1 MYWSETQSNLKYNKD
16 QLQNG
21 SFLRVSGEWT
31 SVAFNQKT
39 TYFLF
44 MRRIMNTN
52 SILKRLALFL
62 VGALIIP
69 TFAAADIKMG
79 IILGFTGPIESLT
92 PDMGNSAELAFKEVS
107 DSGQLLGGQ
116 KVRVVRADSTCI
128 DAAAASAAA
137 ERLITSDKVVG
148 IMGADCSGVTTAIA
162 NNVAIPNGVTMVS
175 PSATSPALTTIADNG
190 YFFRT
195 APSDARQGQVL
206 AQITMERGFNDVAVT
221 FINNDYGKGLSDSFI
236 NAYKG
241 LGGKVS
247 AVVPHEADKADFSAE
262 VAALNASGASILAV
276 FGYVDQGG
284 NHIIQGSIDS
294 GAFDKFILADGMFGE
309 SLLQNIDGDL
319 SGTFGTVPGTDSK
332 GAASFA
338 KMATSAGI
346 KGGGP
351 FTGESYD
358 AAALLMLAMQS
369 GGSTDR
375 AALASNVLAVAN
387 TPGEKIMPGELG
399 KALRILANGGAVDY
413 VGATNVELTGVGEA
427 AGSYKEFEVKGK
439 VFSTV
444 RFR

>member
-1 MYWSETQSNLKYNKD
+1 MNK
-16 QLQNG
+16 
-21 SFLRVSGEWT
+21 
-31 SVAFNQKT
+31 
-39 TYFLF
+39 
-44 MRRIMNTN
+44 MN
-52 SILKRLALFL
+52 ILKRLVLL
-62 VGALIIP
+62 SVGSLIIP
-69 TFAAADIKMG
+69 TFAAAEIKMG

-92 PDMGNSAELAFKEVS
+92 PDMGSSAELAFKEAS

-116 KVRVVRADSTCI
+116 KISVVRADSTCI
-128 DAAAASAAA
+128 DAAAATAAA
-137 ERLITSDKVVG
+137 ERLITSDKVAG

-162 NNVAIPNGVTMVS
+162 NNVAIPNGVTMIS
-175 PSATSPALTTIADNG
+175 PSATSPALSTIADNG

-206 AQITMERGFNDVAVT
+206 AEITMERGISQVAVT
-221 FINNDYGKGLSDSFI
+221 FTNNDYGKGLSDAFI

-247 AVVPHEADKADFSAE
+247 AVVPHEDGKADYSAE
-262 VAALNASGASILAV
+262 VGALDASGASILAV

-284 NHIIQGSIDS
+284 RHMIQTSIDS

-309 SLLQNIDGDL
+309 SLLKNVDGDL

-332 GAASFA
+332 GSASFA
-338 KMATSAGI
+338 EMAKGAGI
-346 KGGGP
+346 KAGGP

-358 AAALLMLAMQS
+358 AAALLILAMQS

-399 KALRILANGGAVDY
+399 KALRILAGGGAVDY
-413 VGATNVELTGVGEA
+413 VGATNVELVGPGEA
-427 AGSYKEFEVKGK
+427 SGSYKEFEIKGK
-439 VFSTV
+439 AFTTV

>member
-1 MYWSETQSNLKYNKD
+1 
-16 QLQNG
+16 
-21 SFLRVSGEWT
+21 
-31 SVAFNQKT
+31 
-39 TYFLF
+39 
-44 MRRIMNTN
+44 MNTN

-128 DAAAASAAA
+128 DAAAATAAA

-309 SLLQNIDGDL
+309 SLLKNIDGDL

>member
-1 MYWSETQSNLKYNKD
+1 MKNNKD
-16 QLQNG
+16 QFQNG
-21 SFLRVSGEWT
+21 SFLKVSGEWS

-116 KVRVVRADSTCI
+116 KVKVVRADSTCI
-128 DAAAASAAA
+128 DAAAATAAA

-309 SLLQNIDGDL
+309 SLLKNIDGDL

>member
-1 MYWSETQSNLKYNKD
+1 MNK
-16 QLQNG
+16 
-21 SFLRVSGEWT
+21 
-31 SVAFNQKT
+31 K
-39 TYFLF
+39 
-44 MRRIMNTN
+44 
-52 SILKRLALFL
+52 SILKRLALL
-62 VGALIIP
+62 SVGALIIP
-69 TFAAADIKMG
+69 TFATAEIKMG

-92 PDMGNSAELAFKEVS
+92 PDMANSAELAFKEAS

-116 KVRVVRADSTCI
+116 KISVVRADSTCI

-137 ERLITSDKVVG
+137 ERQITSDKVVG

-162 NNVAIPNGVTMVS
+162 NNVAIPNGVTMIS
-175 PSATSPALTTIADNG
+175 PSATSPALSTIADNG

-206 AQITMERGFNDVAVT
+206 AQITIERGINTVAVT
-221 FINNDYGKGLSDSFI
+221 FTNNDYGKGLSDSFI

-247 AVVPHEADKADFSAE
+247 AVVPHDEGKADYSAE
-262 VAALNASGASILAV
+262 VGALDASGADVLAV

-284 NHIIQGSIDS
+284 RNIIQGSIDS
-294 GAFDKFILADGMFGE
+294 GAFDKFILADGMYGD
-309 SLLQNIDGDL
+309 SLLKNVDGDL

-332 GAASFA
+332 GADSFA
-338 KMATSAGI
+338 AMAKDAGI
-346 KGGGP
+346 KVGGP

-358 AAALLMLAMQS
+358 AAALLVLAMQS

-399 KALRILANGGAVDY
+399 KALRILASGGAVDY
-413 VGATNVELTGVGEA
+413 VGATNVELVGGGEA
-427 AGSYKEFEVKGK
+427 AGSYKEFEIKAK
-439 VFSTV
+439 SFTTV
-444 RFR
+444 SFR

>member
-1 MYWSETQSNLKYNKD
+1 MNK
-16 QLQNG
+16 
-21 SFLRVSGEWT
+21 
-31 SVAFNQKT
+31 K
-39 TYFLF
+39 
-44 MRRIMNTN
+44 
-52 SILKRLALFL
+52 SILKRLTLL
-62 VGALIIP
+62 SVGALIIP
-69 TFAAADIKMG
+69 TFAIAEIKMG

-92 PDMGNSAELAFKEVS
+92 PDMANSAELAFKEAS

-116 KVRVVRADSTCI
+116 KISVVRADSTCI

-137 ERLITSDKVVG
+137 ERQITSDKVVG

-162 NNVAIPNGVTMVS
+162 NNVAIPNGVTMIS
-175 PSATSPALTTIADNG
+175 PSATSPALSTIADNG

-206 AQITMERGFNDVAVT
+206 AQITIERGINTVAVT
-221 FINNDYGKGLSDSFI
+221 FTNNDYGKGLSDSFI

-247 AVVPHEADKADFSAE
+247 AVVPHDEGKADYSAE
-262 VAALNASGASILAV
+262 VGALDASGADVLAV

-284 NHIIQGSIDS
+284 RNIIQGSIDS
-294 GAFDKFILADGMFGE
+294 GAFDKFILADGMYGD
-309 SLLQNIDGDL
+309 SLLKNVDGDL

-332 GAASFA
+332 GADSFA
-338 KMATSAGI
+338 AMAKDAGI
-346 KGGGP
+346 KVGGP

-358 AAALLMLAMQS
+358 AAALLVLAMQS

-399 KALRILANGGAVDY
+399 KALRILASGGAVDY
-413 VGATNVELTGVGEA
+413 VGATNVELVGGGEA
-427 AGSYKEFEVKGK
+427 AGSYKEFEIKAK
-439 VFSTV
+439 SFTTV
-444 RFR
+444 SFR

>member
-1 MYWSETQSNLKYNKD
+1 
-16 QLQNG
+16 
-21 SFLRVSGEWT
+21 
-31 SVAFNQKT
+31 
-39 TYFLF
+39 

-116 KVRVVRADSTCI
+116 KVKVVRADSTCI
-128 DAAAASAAA
+128 DAAAATAAA

-309 SLLQNIDGDL
+309 SLLKNIDGDL

-439 VFSTV
+439 AFSTV

>member
-1 MYWSETQSNLKYNKD
+1 MNK
-16 QLQNG
+16 
-21 SFLRVSGEWT
+21 
-31 SVAFNQKT
+31 K
-39 TYFLF
+39 
-44 MRRIMNTN
+44 
-52 SILKRLALFL
+52 SILKRLMLL
-62 VGALIIP
+62 SVGAFIIP
-69 TFAAADIKMG
+69 TFATAEIKMG

-92 PDMGNSAELAFKEVS
+92 PDMGNSAELAFKEAS
-107 DSGQLLGGQ
+107 NSGQLLGGQ
-116 KVRVVRADSTCI
+116 KIKVVRADSTCI
-128 DAAAASAAA
+128 DAAAATAAA
-137 ERLITSDKVVG
+137 ERLITSDKVAG

-175 PSATSPALTTIADNG
+175 PSATSPALSTIADNG

-206 AQITMERGFNDVAVT
+206 AQITVERGFNDVAVT
-221 FINNDYGKGLSDSFI
+221 FVNNDYGKGLSDSFI

-247 AVVPHEADKADFSAE
+247 AVVPHETDKADYSAE
-262 VAALNASGASILAV
+262 VAALNASGAGILAV
-276 FGYVDQGG
+276 FGYVNQGG

-294 GAFDKFILADGMFGE
+294 GAFDKFILADGMYGE
-309 SLLQNIDGDL
+309 DLLKNMDGDL

-338 KMATSAGI
+338 KMAKTAGI
-346 KGGGP
+346 KAGGP

-358 AAALLMLAMQS
+358 AAALLVLAMQS

-399 KALRILANGGAVDY
+399 KALRILASGGAVDY
-413 VGATNVELTGVGEA
+413 VGATNVELVGGGEA
-427 AGSYKEFEVKGK
+427 SGSYKEFEVKGK
-439 VFSTV
+439 AFTTV

>member
-1 MYWSETQSNLKYNKD
+1 MYWSETQSNLKNNKD

-206 AQITMERGFNDVAVT
+206 AQITMERGFSDVAVT

-309 SLLQNIDGDL
+309 SLLKNIDGDL

>member
-1 MYWSETQSNLKYNKD
+1 
-16 QLQNG
+16 
-21 SFLRVSGEWT
+21 
-31 SVAFNQKT
+31 
-39 TYFLF
+39 
-44 MRRIMNTN
+44 MNTN

-116 KVRVVRADSTCI
+116 KVKVVRADSTCI
-128 DAAAASAAA
+128 DAAAATAAA

-276 FGYVDQGG
+276 FGYLDQGG

-309 SLLQNIDGDL
+309 SLLKNIDGDI

-439 VFSTV
+439 AFSTV

>member
-1 MYWSETQSNLKYNKD
+1 
-16 QLQNG
+16 
-21 SFLRVSGEWT
+21 
-31 SVAFNQKT
+31 
-39 TYFLF
+39 
-44 MRRIMNTN
+44 MNTN

-116 KVRVVRADSTCI
+116 KVKVVRADSTCI
-128 DAAAASAAA
+128 DAAAATAAA

-284 NHIIQGSIDS
+284 NHIIQGSLDS

-309 SLLQNIDGDL
+309 SLLKNIDGDL

-346 KGGGP
+346 KGGAP
-351 FTGESYD
+351 YTGESYD

-439 VFSTV
+439 AFSTV